1 MRIPRRRS
9 SSERGSVI
17 VLVAVSLFAMLA
29 LAALAIDL
37 GNLRD
42 AKAEAQRSADA
53 IALAGATAFKDMS
66 FTDPATVPEAS
77 SRAWGVARLNKVR
90 FDTLDVGGAPPSLT
104 KVPRAWGDVWT
115 GQTTQVDYNI
125 IPDSQKVRVWVR
137 HPGVLTFFGGLLRVP
152 YGHVQAMATARVTQS
167 GEAKCVKPLAL
178 PDIWNETNRAQDLNG
193 DRIWDNGEP
202 WDFDPATDTYAQY
215 DPNAPTDAQSQ
226 QTGYG
231 STWRNGY
238 GSSPVM
244 EDWGREM
251 TIKAQRPGEAIT
263 SGWFYPWRIGDSQGA
278 QDYKDNITGCN
289 PEAHLGVP
297 YDVENGNM
305 VGPTIQAFGEVIGQ
319 DPGAFW
325 NPSLND
331 GKGGVDGSSFGDW
344 RNSPRVIPV
353 ALFDP
358 HQIAG
363 IQSGGNLSLTFN
375 NFALFFVEGFVGT
388 GQQKPLRGRFLYY
401 ATGSGV
407 GPVTGPLTRILQ
419 LVE

>member
-1 MRIPRRRS
+1 
-9 SSERGSVI
+9 
-17 VLVAVSLFAMLA
+17 MLA

-42 AKAEAQRSADA
+42 AKAEAQRAADA
-53 IALAGATAFKDMS
+53 IALGGATAFKDLA
-66 FTDPATVPEAS
+66 FTDPAAVPEANN
-77 SRAWGVARLNKVR
+77 RAWGVARLNKVR
-90 FDTLDVGGAPPSLT
+90 FDTLNVGGAPPTLT
-104 KVPRAWGDVWT
+104 KVSRAWGDVWT

-152 YGHVQAMATARVTQS
+152 YGHVQAMATARVTES

-178 PDIWNETNRAQDLNG
+178 PDIWNETSAAQDANG
-193 DRIWDNGEP
+193 DRVWDPTEN
-202 WDFDPATDTYAQY
+202 WDFDPAKDTYAQY
-215 DPNAPTDAQSQ
+215 DPNASPSARPL

-231 STWRNGY
+231 SGWRD
-238 GSSPVM
+238 GSGVIG
-244 EDWGREM
+244 DWGRQLI
-251 TIKAQRPGEAIT
+251 IKAQSPKDSPT
-263 SGWFYPWRIGDSQGA
+263 SGWFYPWRIGDSKGA

-297 YDVENGNM
+297 YDVEDGNM
-305 VGPTIQAFGEVIGQ
+305 VGPTIQAFTDLIGE
-319 DPGAFW
+319 DPGARW
-325 NPSLND
+325 NPSLNN
-331 GKGGVDGSSFGDW
+331 GTGGVENSSYGDW
-344 RNSPRVIPV
+344 RNSPRVIPI

-363 IQSGGNLSLTFN
+363 IKSGGNLTLTFN
-375 NFALFFVEGFVGT
+375 NFALFFVEGFVGQ
-388 GQQKPLRGRFLYY
+388 GQQKPLKGRFLYY